1 MTPEDEQFLTDTYR
15 SLDQQAIGPESS
27 LYVAFE
33 ELDGNVLGQ
42 DAIPRLAREIRRS
55 TPGKGFFFT
64 GLRGSGKS
72 SQLHRLR
79 RNLEADG
86 FAVLMPDAEDY
97 LDLHRPLDVT
107 QMLFFLVG
115 AISDEATKRGWLA
128 TAPGGE
134 SRGWARLKSWL
145 GNLKVPEV
153 QLGASVGL
161 PGAVNL
167 SASMKAELRANPTF
181 VEALGTFLE
190 ARQAELVAEAR
201 TIVAELEDEVRDS
214 WPTQGRGEW
223 KGLVVI
229 ADSLD
234 HNRAIE
240 SENFLQVRRG
250 LADLFDLD
258 RDKLIFPNLRTVFT
272 LPSYVKATG
281 AGARYLTNIR
291 VRDREGSTYEPGV
304 EALRE
309 VLRRRVPGGD
319 LKRVFPDDASLDRL
333 IQASGG
339 HLRMLLGLTV
349 ELITQAEALP
359 VDEETLRSSIEQVRN
374 TLLPIPA
381 DERELLQRVR
391 DTKELPLDSD
401 EQWHVVAELLNQRLV
416 LGYQNGQPWY
426 DVHPLLHDAIANGQ
440 SAAG

>member
-1 MTPEDEQFLTDTYR
+1 MTPEDEQFLTETYQN
-15 SLDQQAIGPESS
+15 LHQLAIGPNSP
-27 LYVAFE
+27 LYVPFE
-33 ELDGNVLGQ
+33 ELNGNVLGQ
-42 DAIPRLAREIRRS
+42 DAIPRLTREVRRS
-55 TPGKGFFFT
+55 TPGKAFFFT

-72 SQLHRLR
+72 SQLYRLR
-79 RNLEADG
+79 RDLEADG

-115 AISDEATKRGWLA
+115 AISDEATAKGWLA
-128 TAPGGE
+128 EPVGE
-134 SRGWARLKSWL
+134 TRGWARLKSWL
-145 GNLKVPEV
+145 GGLNVTEAQAGV
-153 QLGASVGL
+153 SVGL

-181 VEALGTFLE
+181 VEDLGKFLE
-190 ARQAELVAEAR
+190 ARQAELVGEAR
-201 TIVAELEDEVRDS
+201 TIVGELEDEIRGF
-214 WPTQGRGEW
+214 WPSLGGGEW

-240 SENFLQVRRG
+240 SENFHQVRRA

-291 VRDREGSTYEPGV
+291 VRDREEATYEPGV

-319 LKRVFPDDASLDRL
+319 LKRIFPDEASHDRL

-339 HLRMLLGLTV
+339 HLRMLLGLAV
-349 ELITQAEALP
+349 ELITQAETLP
-359 VDEETLRSSIEQVRN
+359 IDDETLRSSIEQVRN

-381 DERELLQRVR
+381 DERELLRRVSE
-391 DTKELPLDSD
+391 TKELPLDSD

-426 DVHPLLHDAIANGQ
+426 DVHPLLHDTIANGQ